1 MELLLI
7 KNINKRLA
15 PKALMQ
21 LVKKTPHKGSF
32 KRGFNSW
39 SEASAHTTTYNTSDV
54 FNKTL
59 NAARLVR
66 DGKAVYERD
75 SVVFNKIQ
83 YDFKVLSSLM
93 FIANIQNQLNVVDF
107 GGALGTLYR
116 QNKKYLDLLQLPKKW
131 AIVEQSKYVQIGKDE
146 FQTDTLFFF
155 EALTQIKFEVDIVLF
170 GSSLCYIE
178 NAYEILGEIKKVSPK
193 FILIYKTPFSN
204 STDDDI
210 WIQNVPKFIYD
221 ASYPVWIF
229 SKSKM
234 LTYLSDSYEL
244 FEEWDDDLQAY
255 EDVPTKGFLFKK
267 KSN

>member
-131 AIVEQSKYVQIGKDE
+131 AIVVQSKYV
-146 FQTDTLFFF
+146 
-155 EALTQIKFEVDIVLF
+155 
-170 GSSLCYIE
+170 
-178 NAYEILGEIKKVSPK
+178 
-193 FILIYKTPFSN
+193 
-204 STDDDI
+204 
-210 WIQNVPKFIYD
+210 
-221 ASYPVWIF
+221 
-229 SKSKM
+229 
-234 LTYLSDSYEL
+234 
-244 FEEWDDDLQAY
+244 
-255 EDVPTKGFLFKK
+255 
-267 KSN
+267 